1 MRRTQKWICDEAVT
15 WWAAYT
21 RNKPAPPRY
30 CSSPLHVSICMA
42 NSHTGGCMR
51 PQGLIHDRL
60 GLSNV
65 CFQTLRCSP
74 LLVCCASLHLGW
86 SIHSPASLLLLWPCD
101 PPPPRP
107 LQRVHSTSQHC
118 SSTYHFLVSSYFYFL
133 FSFVQCKNSSGH
145 LQTLFPSHTDWFE
158 LVELNLH
165 AHRAPASSNSLVS
178 LFLIARWH
186 KYQLEGL
193 MYDERAHPSAW
204 LLCVVISF
212 PTGMFLHFV
221 LEQNCVK
228 LK

>member
-1 MRRTQKWICDEAVT
+1 MQRTQKWICDEAVT

-158 LVELNLH
+158 LVELNLGGINTSWKVSCMTSALILQPDCCALWFH
-165 AHRAPASSNSLVS
+165 FPQECSYISSWSKIVLNSNS
-178 LFLIARWH
+178 
-186 KYQLEGL
+186 Y
-193 MYDERAHPSAW
+193 
-204 LLCVVISF
+204 F
-212 PTGMFLHFV
+212 P
-221 LEQNCVK
+221 
-228 LK
+228 